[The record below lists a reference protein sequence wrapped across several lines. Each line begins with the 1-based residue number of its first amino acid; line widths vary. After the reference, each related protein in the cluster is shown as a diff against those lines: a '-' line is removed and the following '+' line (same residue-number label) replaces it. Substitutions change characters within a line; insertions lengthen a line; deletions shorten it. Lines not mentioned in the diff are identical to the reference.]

1 VIYVKTTKITENT
14 KIHGISRN
22 FIIFPENQKFCGISG
37 KCKKN
42 SGRATVLGKSAQML
56 KNLRKYIPSGGVDS
70 RRECRILSKS
80 QEIANSANFGEFS

>member
-1 VIYVKTTKITENT
+1 MAHRRRAKANT
-14 KIHGISRN
+14 KGEKGKIPAAGGQKM
-22 FIIFPENQKFCGISG
+22 ENA
-37 KCKKN
+37 KKN

-80 QEIANSANFGEFS
+80 QEIANSANFGELS

>member
-1 VIYVKTTKITENT
+1 MKTTKTTENT
-14 KIHGISRN
+14 KIQGISRN
-22 FIIFPENQKFCGISG
+22 SIISLKIRNSVEFQENA
-37 KCKKN
+37 KKN

-80 QEIANSANFGEFS
+80 QEIVNSANFGEFS